1 MSVIPAPPAGRV
13 WVWPALLA
21 AGLAWADDVPL
32 LADNI
37 VPIEVRQFKAG
48 QINTIFVE
56 VTVCNAA
63 SSCRTVPNV
72 VVDTGSAGLRLYR
85 GALDGLELEA
95 VSAADGR
102 PLSNWTNFGT
112 RSLWGTIHS
121 AQVGIGRVTTTQPIP
136 IELYDMPSAGDRLPK
151 AYLRVDSRDW
161 FGRTANGVLGISP
174 WRHHAEGY
182 YVDRHWGGSQSKP
195 DWREV
200 SVDTPRQLAN
210 PMAYFPEP
218 YNNGS
223 VIQMFDA
230 EPAAAY
236 PKLRGWL
243 GLGVGLRTY
252 GLFPGEA
259 RVIAQEL
266 DEQRRIPLLIGER
279 RFDVLIDSGTNML
292 ALDLDHLGHPGIF
305 YRGGGDERYDAPTAT
320 PIELTALCGK
330 HKVKLAQPVYVGP
343 AQALFWGDLGYA
355 VVPAL
360 TITSRPVQG
369 QGTLGSPFFYGRT
382 VATGLRGT
390 VNPFCQ
396 PAPAAGL
403 HGDVACDEALAPYS
417 PSPNGYVAYTDDPRS
432 GERAD

>member
-1 MSVIPAPPAGRV
+1 MSVIPVPPAGRA

-21 AGLAWADDVPL
+21 AGLACADDVPL

-48 QINTIFVE
+48 QINTIFVD
-56 VTVCNAA
+56 VTVCDAA

-72 VVDTGSAGLRLYR
+72 IVDTGSAGLHLFRD
-85 GALDGLELEA
+85 ALDGLELEA
-95 VSAADGR
+95 VSTVDGR
-102 PLSNWTNFGT
+102 PLSHWMNFGT
-112 RSLWGTIHS
+112 RSLWGTIHR
-121 AQVGIGRVTTTQPIP
+121 AQVGIGKVTTTQPIP
-136 IELYDMPSAGDRLPK
+136 IELHDMPSPSDRLPK
-151 AYLRVDSRDW
+151 AYLKVDSRDW
-161 FGRTANGVLGISP
+161 LGRSANGILGISP
-174 WRHHAEGY
+174 SRHTDGGY
-182 YVDRHWGGSQSKP
+182 YVDRRGGGPQSMP
-195 DWREV
+195 DWRAV
-200 SVDTPRQLAN
+200 SVDTSRQLAN
-210 PMAYFPEP
+210 PMAYFPAP

-223 VIQMFDA
+223 VIKMFDV
-230 EPAAAY
+230 EPGAAY
-236 PKLRGWL
+236 PKLQGWL
-243 GLGVGLRTY
+243 GLGVGLPTY

-266 DEQRRIPLLIGER
+266 DEQGRIPLLVGER

-292 ALDLDHLGHPGIF
+292 TLDLDHLHHRGIL

-360 TITSRPVQG
+360 TITTRLVQG
-369 QGTLGSPFFYGRT
+369 QSMLGSPFFYGRT
-382 VATGLRGT
+382 IATGLRGS

-403 HGDVACDEALAPYS
+403 HGDVACDEALAPYA
-417 PSPNGYVAYTDDPRS
+417 PSPNGYVVYSD
-432 GERAD
+432 RASSADGAD